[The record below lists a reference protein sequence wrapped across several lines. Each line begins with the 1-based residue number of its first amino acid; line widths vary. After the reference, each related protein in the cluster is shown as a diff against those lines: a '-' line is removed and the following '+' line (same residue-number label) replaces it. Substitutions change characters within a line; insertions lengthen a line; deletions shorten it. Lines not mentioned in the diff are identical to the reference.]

1 MLQTYHAPLST
12 KAYVSVLLSS
22 YLTSGHS
29 SRFRYLVDDYKA
41 LSGMNWK
48 HARVLLTGR
57 TQDSPCDYR
66 LSWGGRASFNCSEV
80 MMASFK
86 LVQLKFAPRTFVS
99 RKFAPERLAPE
110 RSALTRL
117 AVERSAL
124 YRLALA
130 RL

>member
-1 MLQTYHAPLST
+1 M
-12 KAYVSVLLSS
+12 V
-22 YLTSGHS
+22 GS
-29 SRFRYLVDDYKA
+29 SRPPCMQQDLGRMLHGDPIDDHKA

-117 AVERSAL
+117 AVERS
-124 YRLALA
+124 
-130 RL
+130 